1 MEPLVP
7 SFLWV
12 TDPHFNFLGASAWG
26 YFKHR
31 LAFYPKVVPLVITG
45 DIAESRDFS
54 KYLQELEQDRNVY
67 FVLGNHDFYGDSIA
81 ATRGH
86 ARSRPGYL
94 EWRNEPVRLSD
105 TACLVGVDGWYDF
118 KEGAGAGTQL
128 RMSDW
133 ELITD
138 FKDKPMPS
146 IAKMSALLAR
156 QSAKLALKKL
166 ELAFA
171 KYKTVYL
178 ATHVPPFLGA
188 SLSPRRLPSDEDW
201 APVMVNTALGEALRF
216 IRSDSSVHVLCGHTH
231 TEACMVV
238 SVSGVP
244 NRGDLWVSAG
254 RANYGEVFIK
264 EFHLP

>member
-1 MEPLVP
+1 MTTL
-7 SFLWV
+7 LWI
-12 TDPHFNFLGASAWG
+12 TDPHFNFLGASAWS

-31 LAFYPKVVPLVITG
+31 LAFYPKEVPLVITG

-54 KYLQELEQDRNVY
+54 RYLKELEQDRNVY

-81 ATRGH
+81 AARDC

-118 KEGAGAGTQL
+118 NEGAGADTQL

-133 ELITD
+133 GVITD
-138 FKDKPMPS
+138 FKDKSMLS
-146 IAKMSALLAR
+146 IAKMSALLAK

-188 SLSPRRLPSDEDW
+188 SLSPRRLPSDKDW
-201 APVMVNTALGEALRF
+201 APVMVNTALGEALRSVRLDKF
-216 IRSDSSVHVLCGHTH
+216 VHVLCGHTH
-231 TEACMVV
+231 TEAHMVV
-238 SVSGVP
+238 PVNGLGAGRANVK
-244 NRGDLWVSAG
+244 VSAG
-254 RANYGEVFIK
+254 RANYGEVFI
-264 EFHLP
+264 EELHHSE

>member
-1 MEPLVP
+1 MASL
-7 SFLWV
+7 LWI
-12 TDPHFNFLGASAWG
+12 TDPHFNFLSASSWRKVLHG
-26 YFKHR
+26 
-31 LAFYPKVVPLVITG
+31 LAEYPSDVPLVITG

-54 KYLQELEQDRNVY
+54 RYLQELEQDRNVY

-81 ATRGH
+81 AARDC

-118 KEGAGAGTQL
+118 NEGAGADTQL

-138 FKDKPMPS
+138 FRDAPMLS
-146 IAKMSALLAR
+146 IAKMSALLAK

-188 SLSPRRLPSDEDW
+188 ALSPRRLPSDKDW
-201 APVMVNTALGEALRF
+201 APVMVNTALGHALCSAAEF
-216 IRSDSSVHVLCGHTH
+216 ADKSVHVLCGHTH
-231 TEACMVV
+231 TKASLHVTE
-238 SVSGVP
+238 SVQ
-244 NRGDLWVSAG
+244 VSAG
-254 RANYGEVFIK
+254 RANYGEVFIEELK
-264 EFHLP
+264 HE